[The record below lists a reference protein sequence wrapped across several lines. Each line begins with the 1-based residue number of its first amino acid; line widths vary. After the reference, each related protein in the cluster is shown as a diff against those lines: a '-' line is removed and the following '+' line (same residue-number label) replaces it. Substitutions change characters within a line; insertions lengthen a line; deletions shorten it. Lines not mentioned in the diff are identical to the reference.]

1 MKLWLNRLPSAFPRV
16 VEAFSDAGFDAIAL
30 PCVQSYPLD
39 VSLDPAIVDFDRFD
53 NVVVTSPESARLLI
67 DAVLTRW
74 AQWPAKQQFWATGVG
89 TAEILKNELYPV
101 RIAPSP
107 GSESLIQL
115 MFSEVR
121 SDSQI
126 LIASGKDSGRQFDE
140 LNSALAAPVAHLELF
155 ELVPQFDLG
164 NTSLDEV
171 EGVVHGSA
179 LLVKTFLQIADTHH
193 LKTSNYLHFVTS
205 SDARGQLPPGS
216 RYHQINSPTPDDV
229 RLAIQGEP
237 SVKD

>member
-1 MKLWLNRLPSAFPRV
+1 
-16 VEAFSDAGFDAIAL
+16 
-30 PCVQSYPLD
+30 
-39 VSLDPAIVDFDRFD
+39 
-53 NVVVTSPESARLLI
+53 
-67 DAVLTRW
+67 
-74 AQWPAKQQFWATGVG
+74 
-89 TAEILKNELYPV
+89 
-101 RIAPSP
+101 
-107 GSESLIQL
+107 
-115 MFSEVR
+115 
-121 SDSQI
+121 
-126 LIASGKDSGRQFDE
+126 
-140 LNSALAAPVAHLELF
+140 
-155 ELVPQFDLG
+155 VPQFDLG